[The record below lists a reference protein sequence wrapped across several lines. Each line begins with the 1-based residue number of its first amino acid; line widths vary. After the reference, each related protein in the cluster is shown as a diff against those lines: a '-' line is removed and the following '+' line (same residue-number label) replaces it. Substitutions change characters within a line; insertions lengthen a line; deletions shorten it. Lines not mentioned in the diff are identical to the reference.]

1 MAVKRNGVS
10 AAVRAELRDSPRKD
24 SALARTALVL
34 AERLDD
40 VETPATA
47 VAAMAKEIRAV
58 LSDLGRDAGAL
69 TNPLDELKRRREQRQ
84 GASM

>member
-1 MAVKRNGVS
+1 MAVKRNGVT

-34 AERLDD
+34 AQRLDD
-40 VETPATA
+40 PETPATA

-58 LSDLGRDAGAL
+58 LTDLDRDAVAVS
-69 TNPLDELKRRREQRQ
+69 NPLDELKRRRERRQ
-84 GASM
+84 GAS